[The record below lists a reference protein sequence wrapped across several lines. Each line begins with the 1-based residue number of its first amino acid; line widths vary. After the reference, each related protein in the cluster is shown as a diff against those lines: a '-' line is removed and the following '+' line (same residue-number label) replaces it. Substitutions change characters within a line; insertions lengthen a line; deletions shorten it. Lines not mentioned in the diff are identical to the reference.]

1 MWIYVVLS
9 STCSYRRENR
19 LGKNRLSRWTN
30 TRRFVR
36 RKICLS
42 RLHIRRFVRPLC
54 ASGQSLESPRG
65 CLTRS
70 SNLLITCGL
79 FAPKFFW
86 RSGLLNCIFEI
97 TIAFKGGIKQ
107 AASPNFFHLSP
118 SCVLFHGNLTEP
130 AQAFRGKTWRWRVL
144 VCLIARWHHW
154 TLCSDRRWKLNKTN
168 V

>member
-1 MWIYVVLS
+1 MAVFKVQRTNKSSVICPFDMNLCRTVVDLLV
-9 STCSYRRENR
+9 STAKQ
-19 LGKNRLSRWTN
+19 LWKNLLSRRPTI
-30 TRRFVR
+30 RRFIR

-79 FAPKFFW
+79 FAPKFFL

-118 SCVLFHGNLTEP
+118 SCVLFHGNPTEP
-130 AQAFRGKTWRWRVL
+130 AQAFRGK
-144 VCLIARWHHW
+144 A
-154 TLCSDRRWKLNKTN
+154 
-168 V
+168 